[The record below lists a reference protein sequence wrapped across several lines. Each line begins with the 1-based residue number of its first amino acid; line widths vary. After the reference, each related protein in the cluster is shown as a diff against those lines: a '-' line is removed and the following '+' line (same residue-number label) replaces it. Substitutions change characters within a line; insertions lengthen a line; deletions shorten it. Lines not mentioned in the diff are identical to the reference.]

1 MSEITELIERFYAVR
16 KGAFGF
22 LERIEL
28 YQSVDPARWNGFQ
41 LTIILRSDA
50 ESTSSVLRLNFAG
63 VQDLRIGELRGLL
76 RYMVEIRFI
85 GESQNEGRQFKITES
100 EYDAFS
106 FVCEAFSFVS
116 ETGA

>member
-1 MSEITELIERFYAVR
+1 MSEITDLIERFYTVR

-28 YQSVDPARWNGFQ
+28 YQNVDPARWNGFQ
-41 LTIILRSDA
+41 LTIILRSEA
-50 ESTSSVLRLNFAG
+50 ESASSVLRLSFAG

-76 RYMVEIRFI
+76 RYMVEIRCI
-85 GESQNEGRQFKITES
+85 RESQNEGRQFKITES

-106 FVCEAFSFVS
+106 FVCETFSFVS
-116 ETGA
+116 EAGA